1 MRGWLF
7 FNQSDDIRL
16 RLGYIDTLEQQELSK
31 GDIMQLDTVNI
42 LIVGLFTGCGI
53 TLGELRLDWD
63 NFVGLGTLKENVV
76 FWSNL
81 QVIERL

>member
-1 MRGWLF
+1 MRRWLF

-42 LIVGLFTGCGI
+42 LIIGFFTA
-53 TLGELRLDWD
+53 LGVLLRELRLNWD
-63 NFVGLGTLKENVV
+63 NVIFLSTLKQNVI
-76 FWSNL
+76 L
-81 QVIERL
+81 RGYL